1 MEDNMQNFSGVGNV
15 SADELNKAQSR
26 LAKTPTQKKTPVGG
40 IIMGIFNL
48 VLSAPV
54 AILFFAVII
63 SMILGAVIISNP
75 EISVDA
81 ADNVLEAIVLGILQ
95 VLLMVYAI
103 GLSFAISIFGTI
115 LTLVAS
121 IPSLIF
127 FIVARFN
134 RSKFFKISS
143 ALVFALTTIACILVV
158 GACVFFVL
166 AGKYGMM

>member
-1 MEDNMQNFSGVGNV
+1 MEEKTLNVNLQSANM
-15 SADELNKAQSR
+15 EKASI
-26 LAKTPTQKKTPVGG
+26 KQKKKPIGG
-40 IIMGIFNL
+40 IVMGIINIIM
-48 VLSAPV
+48 SAPV
-54 AILFFAVII
+54 AILFFVVII
-63 SMILGAVIISNP
+63 SVILGSVIISNP

-81 ADNVLEAIVLGILQ
+81 ADNVLEAIFLGFLQ

-103 GLSFAISIFGTI
+103 GLSFAISIGGTI

-158 GACVFFVL
+158 GACVFFLL
-166 AGKYGMM
+166 AGRYGLITQ